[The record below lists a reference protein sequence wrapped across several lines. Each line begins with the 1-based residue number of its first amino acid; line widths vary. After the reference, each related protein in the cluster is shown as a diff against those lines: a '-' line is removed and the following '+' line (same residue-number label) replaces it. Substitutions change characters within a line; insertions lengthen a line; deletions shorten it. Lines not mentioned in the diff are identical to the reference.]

1 MKTGEIICCLLIFL
15 GINAYSQENP
25 DSLSNDTV
33 LEEIII
39 EVNQK
44 TLEENQ
50 AKSLS
55 TLDEYLEK
63 SSKINMIKRG
73 GYAWE
78 PMINN
83 MATERTVITIDGM
96 RIFGACTD
104 KMDPITS
111 YVEISNLSKA
121 EVISGQQGN
130 AHGATIGGSLDLKR
144 NTIHNQKQGWK
155 SRIISGYETNNQQKI
170 LGVLSD
176 IMTNGFMLRQILPI
190 AMPKIIKQEKTV
202 KFFFRN
208 LPNTM
213 FLERLAIF

>member
-96 RIFGACTD
+96 RLFGACTD
-104 KMDPITS
+104 KMDTITS
-111 YVEISNLSKA
+111 YVEISNLSKS
-121 EVISGQQGN
+121 EVMSGQEGKS
-130 AHGATIGGSLDLKR
+130 HGATNGGSVDLKR
-144 NTIHNQKQGWK
+144 NTIPDQKHGGK
-155 SRIISGYETNNQQKI
+155 SGIISGHEPNNHQKI
-170 LGVLSD
+170 
-176 IMTNGFMLRQILPI
+176 F
-190 AMPKIIKQEKTV
+190 
-202 KFFFRN
+202 
-208 LPNTM
+208 
-213 FLERLAIF
+213 